1 MRIFCSLC
9 IVSIVLLGCEDNRVY
24 EHITDFDQRQWLVSE
39 KPTFEFVIDD
49 TTSNYN
55 LYGDVRNS
63 VSYPY
68 SRFFF
73 TYYLQDSSGVDVQ
86 KKLMTEFLFDAK
98 TGKPFGKSGIGDLY
112 DHRFLLL
119 KNYQFKTKGKYRMVF
134 EQFMRMDALPGIL
147 AVGLRV
153 EKVVPGKETDTY

>member
-1 MRIFCSLC
+1 MRSLSALC
-9 IVSIVLLGCEDNRVY
+9 ILVIFFAGCDDTRVY
-24 EHITDFDQRQWLVSE
+24 EQITDFEKRQWVNTE
-39 KPTFEFVIDD
+39 APEFEFVIKNTNDK
-49 TTSNYN
+49 YN
-55 LYGDVRNS
+55 LYGDIRNS

-73 TYYLQDSSGVDVQ
+73 TYYLQDSTGADLQ
-86 KKLMTEFLFDAK
+86 EELMTEFLFDAK

-119 KNYQFKTKGKYRMVF
+119 KDYQFKNKGKYTVTF
-134 EQFMRMDALPGIL
+134 EQFMRMDTLPGIV

-153 EKVVPGKETDTY
+153 EKVEPGK